1 MFDRPPNSTVGE
13 TIDPTTFITRS
24 KKCLVLWGSLA
35 SVLIVAAVLGGV
47 FGSKAVDEQRR
58 PIPIEEVTYTMI
70 TEGLMSAT
78 IQPISIS
85 VMMAQVQQEGT
96 GNPTT
101 SISGSPATSTTTTAP
116 ASNTLANGSGSTT
129 SSDSTTSSGST
140 TSSSISLFQRFTSLV
155 GMSSNKSQFDPT
167 AMVLP
172 EGAVAVPSWKA
183 LGDATFVQGQAVAS
197 GRVVC
202 YPKTGKDV
210 IVMASGEFNSPC
222 EVLILTNDNY
232 NAYQID
238 HTVNI
243 TSPKLFLG
251 RPIRPPMLNCTNR
264 IVRLFDVQ
272 SGGRLE
278 IRAVTL
284 VRGFGYSTGPDNEI
298 TVTAGSICRVHVGGY
313 FTATGCLL
321 RERNNT
327 RRSFEDEVRRVIL
340 NPMTRGRQFGQLI
353 LVLGGRLHLNGCTYS
368 FFLTLPY
375 VPFSSPHMLLLL
387 ATYCN
392 PAFFLSFTF
401 RIPQTLPRPPSI
413 SLLLSS
419 PPASPTQAPPC
430 TCIHSARCLF
440 HITAFIHPSSHNS
453 CFSLSIFSSSPF
465 PSGSSFRFRPF
476 GNGVINNM
484 LIGRDINVVA
494 GYAVV
499 TGHMTCSAALWTTS
513 FWSTG
518 SLGMAMGGVIVFV
531 GGSNVGA
538 NLMQVQVGW
547 ACILGSYGGVMAT
560 IGWQYTSTNGVLLRM
575 NGGQFGVLTGLAYM
589 TGFVQ
594 GRAWG
599 IAAVFGPGQSYTAG
613 AGMYI
618 WQGGATCSYAISTA
632 FFGVGA
638 STYIGAGTGI
648 FNGIPQIRATLT
660 SSSSGCGFY
669 NFVGA
674 GTLTHIF
681 LPSYSV
687 NLVRFNAGAGTDF
700 FVGMGWANNINCTRF
715 SLQLANSFFGF
726 GNQVFI
732 GLGGAVFIRSY
743 SNSRRLVN
751 FGWPTK
757 FTYTVGGT
765 GVKSAGTKGQNI
777 VMTKNGV
784 TRFTFNKTDKTVI
797 KLDQNGAPRKA
808 LSTTIGGGK
817 WRRKMSAVGVRRGA
831 QEGTDATVAHSMSSW
846 LKDIVD
852 STGGVD
858 PAIEGHQKIVVLQT
872 TIMEGRSKS
881 FNPPHPDMFKS
892 AKLKNRWGGYAKI
905 MGDGLVEDKT
915 DTSGVE
921 SRSLMRD
928 DGTRG
933 YHPGLISA
941 NNSDCFLCSV
951 KPGRSSDHIGGPG
964 SCEVYDNCD
973 AETPAEVYVQAQ
985 SLTSKN
991 ILPPNAD
998 MVMPQI
1004 NKAGSMIPPSTW
1016 LLWSELVVYCKHQD
1030 ADVDDAIIM
1039 EDCLT
1044 KEYVTEVIKSFI
1056 SLNATTGTEYQITVG
1071 PAGLHGAAQLPNF
1084 APDAEDVSISDLK
1097 SVLAPAWNPDCQ
1109 GWTKYDIQVTSNQPE
1124 AEQHLLDVFMEFYN
1138 DPTDLGETIMSN
1150 WDEREDMQPC
1160 GVTVAEKGEQRFP
1173 SLKSCPAYTPSLT
1186 SVLAPSM
1193 TLADDVSIEPIRQVM
1208 PNTTYKIFIQNFPE
1222 GSKVEIKLLNG
1233 LEKDGP
1239 VIATINSFD
1248 DNGLSKVAWTV
1259 PKEDVDISKSKYY
1272 LQAQSVDFP
1281 ALFAFSQLFS
1291 FKDPSL
1297 SSVPNPWLF
1306 DLKDL

>member
-353 LVLGGRLHLNGCTYS
+353 LVLGGRLHLNGC
-368 FFLTLPY
+368 
-375 VPFSSPHMLLLL
+375 
-387 ATYCN
+387 
-392 PAFFLSFTF
+392 
-401 RIPQTLPRPPSI
+401 
-413 SLLLSS
+413 
-419 PPASPTQAPPC
+419 
-430 TCIHSARCLF
+430 
-440 HITAFIHPSSHNS
+440 
-453 CFSLSIFSSSPF
+453 
-465 PSGSSFRFRPF
+465 SSFRFRPF